1 MPPEKKKQRTGE
13 NPAAATL
20 EHEDEHQNRTLG
32 EDSKEDEDFDDGYKA
47 GFKVENETG
56 LWGYRE
62 LIENFIVEFEK
73 AFKKADEDGLK
84 HT

>member
-1 MPPEKKKQRTGE
+1 MGHMWE
-13 NPAAATL
+13 
-20 EHEDEHQNRTLG
+20 
-32 EDSKEDEDFDDGYKA
+32 GYKISLTNA
-47 GFKVENETG
+47 GGAIVAAPIG
-56 LWGYRE
+56 LACTFITILSCGGYRE

>member
-1 MPPEKKKQRTGE
+1 MYIY
-13 NPAAATL
+13 N
-20 EHEDEHQNRTLG
+20 
-32 EDSKEDEDFDDGYKA
+32 DF
-47 GFKVENETG
+47 E